1 MAKASSRRKSEAPVG
16 DPSDPRGFEVLIRR
30 YVEWR
35 RVHHASDRTLKTIDS
50 GLRLFA
56 RWAVERGMQQPAEVT
71 RAVVE
76 RYQAWLFHVRQ
87 DNGKPYGWA
96 TQSLRLTILRVFF
109 HWLAQERYLLASPAA
124 TLVLPRK
131 PPRLPVEGFSIA
143 EVEQVLSTP
152 DVTKPLGLRDRVLL
166 EVLYATGVR
175 RAELA
180 GLDLYDVE
188 MERGYLVVR
197 SGKGGRD
204 RVVPLGERAT
214 AWVRRYVEEVR
225 PQLVARPDETALFL
239 SATGGRFD
247 LLSLG
252 QVVKRVLEASGVR
265 PRKGACH
272 LFRHTMA
279 TLMLEG
285 GADVRFVQEM
295 LGHVKIDTT
304 VIYTRVTIEKLAQVH
319 ATTHPGARLLPD
331 DGAHAT
337 TKEELLDA
345 LAREVIDEDGDA
357 NESGDGER

>member
-1 MAKASSRRKSEAPVG
+1 MAKAARKRPAPPSIG
-16 DPSDPRGFEVLIRR
+16 DLNDARGFPVLIRR

-35 RVHHASDRTLKTIDS
+35 TIHHASDRTLQTIES
-50 GLRLFA
+50 GLTLFA
-56 RWAVERGMQQPAEVT
+56 RWSVERGMTQPAEVT
-71 RAVVE
+71 RTVIE
-76 RYQAWLFHVRQ
+76 RYQAWLFHFRQ

-109 HWLAQERYLLASPAA
+109 HWLAQERYLLLSPASQ
-124 TLVLPRK
+124 LILPRK

-143 EVEQVLSTP
+143 EVEQVLATP
-152 DVTKPLGLRDRVLL
+152 DVTKPLGLRDRAIL
-166 EVLYATGVR
+166 EVFYATGVR
-175 RAELA
+175 RMELA

-204 RVVPLGERAT
+204 RVVPLGERAS
-214 AWVRRYVEEVR
+214 AWARRYIEEVR
-225 PQLVARPDETALFL
+225 GELVARPQEQALFL
-239 SATGGRFD
+239 SATGVRFD

-252 QVVKRVLEASGVR
+252 QAVKRVLEASGVR
-265 PRKGACH
+265 ARKGSCH

-304 VIYTRVTIEKLAQVH
+304 TIYTRVTIEKLAEVH
-319 ATTHPGARLLPD
+319 RTTHPGARIVSG
-331 DGAHAT
+331 DGAHAA
-337 TKEELLDA
+337 TKEELLEA
-345 LAREVIDEDGDA
+345 LAAEAIEDGDPT
-357 NESGDGER
+357 S